1 MNKNKKLKTLRANTL
16 LILAAVI
23 WGCAFVF
30 QDRAG
35 SFLGTFSI
43 NFSRYLVGSIAL
55 IPLFFIFDRKNDKTE
70 LHLYKQKIKYSVIG
84 GIFCGFALF
93 AASAFQQFGIS
104 AGADPGKA
112 GFITV
117 MYVIIVPI
125 LGLFLKK
132 KVGLLAWIAV
142 IIAPIGLYFLCLD
155 GTLKP
160 AVSDILVFICAI
172 IFSFHILVIDHFSP
186 KADGV
191 LMSGIQF
198 FVVAVLSFI
207 CVLIFEREY
216 LTLIPKAWLDILYL
230 GLMSSGLGYTFQ
242 IIAQK
247 DTNPTVASLLMS
259 LESVFAMLFGA
270 IYLQEIP
277 APRKIFGAS
286 IIFIAVI
293 LAQLPQP
300 KITKKQR
307 SK

>member
-1 MNKNKKLKTLRANTL
+1 MNKNNKLKTLRANTL
-16 LILAAVI
+16 LVLAAVI
-23 WGCAFVF
+23 WGSAFVF

-35 SFLGTFSI
+35 AYLGTFSI

-55 IPLFFIFDRKNDKTE
+55 IPLFFVLDRKNDKTDIT
-70 LHLYKQKIKYSVIG
+70 LYKNKIKCSIIG

-132 KVGLLAWIAV
+132 KVGILAWLAV
-142 IIAPIGLYFLCLD
+142 ALAPIGLYFLCLED
-155 GTLKP
+155 SLKP
-160 AVSDILVFICAI
+160 ATSDILVFICAI
-172 IFSFHILVIDHFSP
+172 IFSLHILIIDHFSP
-186 KADGV
+186 NTDGV
-191 LMSGIQF
+191 LMSGVQF
-198 FVVAVLSFI
+198 SVVSILSLI
-207 CVLIFEREY
+207 CVFIFERSNIP
-216 LTLIPKAWLDILYL
+216 LIPKAWLDILYL
-230 GLMSSGLGYTFQ
+230 GIMSSGLGYTFQ

-259 LESVFAMLFGA
+259 LESVFAMFFGA
-270 IYLQEIP
+270 IYVHEIP
-277 APRKIFGAS
+277 APRKLIGAV
-286 IIFIAVI
+286 IIFTAVV

-300 KITKKQR
+300 KIIKR
-307 SK
+307 RN

>member
-1 MNKNKKLKTLRANTL
+1 MIKNNKLKTFKANTL
-16 LILAAVI
+16 LVLAAVI

-30 QDRAG
+30 QDKAG
-35 SFLGTFSI
+35 AILGTFTI

-55 IPLFFIFDRKNDKTE
+55 IPLFFIFDKNNDKSDIKVYT
-70 LHLYKQKIKYSVIG
+70 KQIKSSVIG
-84 GIFCGFALF
+84 GIFCGLALF
-93 AASAFQQFGIS
+93 VASAFQQFGIS

-117 MYVIIVPI
+117 MYVILVP
-125 LGLFLKK
+125 LFGLFLKK
-132 KVGLLAWIAV
+132 RVGLLAWIAV
-142 IIAPIGLYFLCLD
+142 AIAPIGLYFLCLE

-172 IFSFHILVIDHFSP
+172 IFTFHILIIDHFSP
-186 KADGV
+186 NANGI
-191 LMSGIQF
+191 LMSGVQF
-198 FVVAVLSFI
+198 ATVAVLSFI

-216 LTLIPKAWLDILYL
+216 ITQIPKAWVDILYL
-230 GLMSSGLGYTFQ
+230 GVMSSGLGYTFQ

-259 LESVFAMLFGA
+259 LESVFAMFFGA

-277 APRKIFGAS
+277 SSRKLFGAA

-300 KITKKQR
+300 KLKRRK
-307 SK
+307 